1 MRKNAAGV
9 VSQDEM
15 GSRFKRFK
23 LSHILCPDI
32 SVSHICVQDRV
43 WREGGREGG
52 EMAGE
57 T

>member
-43 WREGGREGG
+43 WREEGREG
-52 EMAGE
+52 EMGGE